1 MRSPQSAPLVGI
13 TVNQNYDRERL
24 WLPFAYCRSVERAG
38 GMPVLIPPLE
48 GEARFLLPARLQA
61 LLLPGGGDIAPLFF
75 GQEPRPGLGEADPR
89 RDELEL
95 FLVREAL
102 QRDLPLLG
110 ICRGLQ
116 LINVAAGGTLK
127 QDLAGGE
134 YLQHWQ
140 QAPRQFPW
148 HTVRVL
154 GHTRLGDLLGEGFL
168 AVNSFHHQAV
178 ERPAP
183 GFRVSAVAADGV
195 VEALESCRHRFVLAV
210 QWHPEALD
218 HPASH
223 RLFQA
228 LVAAA
233 RELFQP

>member
-1 MRSPQSAPLVGI
+1 MASLCLLPLRGAR
-13 TVNQNYDRERL
+13 RENARID
-24 WLPFAYCRSVERAG
+24 SS
-38 GMPVLIPPLE
+38 LE
-48 GEARFLLPARLQA
+48 KARFLLPARLQA
-61 LLLPGGGDIAPLFF
+61 LLLPEEATLRPFF
-75 GQEPRPGLGEADPR
+75 GQEPRPGLGKRTPAR
-89 RDELEL
+89 RTG
-95 FLVREAL
+95 AL
-102 QRDLPLLG
+102 PGAGGPAAGPASPGDLP
-110 ICRGLQ
+110 GLQ
-116 LINVAAGGTLK
+116 LINVAAGEPLSRTWP
-127 QDLAGGE
+127 AGNT
-134 YLQHWQ
+134 QHW
-140 QAPRQFPW
+140 AGPRQFPW